1 MAEWHNVIVI
11 PRPYLQY
18 CSKHVLVME
27 YLQGKKLVVG
37 IREQFAEVAALSG
50 RTYFRRN

>member
-1 MAEWHNVIVI
+1 MAEWHNVIAI
-11 PRPYLQY
+11 PRPY